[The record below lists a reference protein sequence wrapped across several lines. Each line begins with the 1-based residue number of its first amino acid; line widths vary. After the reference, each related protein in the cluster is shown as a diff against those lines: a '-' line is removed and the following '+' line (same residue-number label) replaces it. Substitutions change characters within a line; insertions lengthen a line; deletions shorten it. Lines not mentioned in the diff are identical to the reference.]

1 MDKAA
6 SILLFVVGVI
16 NFLPVMGVL
25 SAARLS
31 QAYAIDLDSN
41 DIVILMRH
49 RALLFGIVGG
59 FILYSVFVP
68 SYQPPAMVMAALSMV
83 GYVFLMWHQGDY
95 NAALHKIMVVDMVG
109 ILCIAGAALLKYS
122 AGAAA

>member
-1 MDKAA
+1 MDKAV

-16 NFLPVMGVL
+16 NFLPVLGVV

-31 QAYAIDLDSN
+31 QAYAVELDSN
-41 DIVILMRH
+41 DLVILLRH

-68 SYQPPAMVMAALSMV
+68 GSQTPARVMAAV
-83 GYVFLMWHQGDY
+83 GDY
-95 NAALHKIMVVDMVG
+95 NASLHKVMLVDVVG
-109 ILCIAGAALLKYS
+109 ILCLAGAALLKYFS
-122 AGAAA
+122 GAAA